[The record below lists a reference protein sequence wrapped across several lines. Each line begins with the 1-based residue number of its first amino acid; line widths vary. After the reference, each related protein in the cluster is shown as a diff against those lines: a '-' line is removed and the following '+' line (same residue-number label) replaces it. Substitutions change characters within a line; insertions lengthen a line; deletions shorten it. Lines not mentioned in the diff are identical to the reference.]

1 MLIALLLVC
10 FYLILGILI
19 KKKLRK
25 NSKTSLEVN
34 RFCVKSIQEV
44 SVLRTEINLGLNSRP
59 FIKDF
64 KDVDLKGKQSNA
76 DSQFLALIPRYLIEG
91 LVFSIGILIIY
102 LSFTQQSLFFPIS
115 SIGTLAFAL
124 QKILPNIQ
132 QIFYGWSSLNSQG
145 DSLIEVN
152 KALRN
157 LKKNN
162 SKNFNTKEK
171 EVNQSKYKHHNQKW
185 EKIQLKH
192 ISYSYFSE
200 RGEAFEVYKDFSLTI
215 HNGDKIAIYG
225 QCLELA
231 NQHL

>member
-1 MLIALLLVC
+1 M
-10 FYLILGILI
+10 
-19 KKKLRK
+19 
-25 NSKTSLEVN
+25 
-34 RFCVKSIQEV
+34 KSIQEV

-102 LSFTQQSLFFPIS
+102 LSFSQQSLFIPIS

-132 QIFYGWSSLNSQG
+132 QIFYGWSSLNAQG

-152 KALRN
+152 RALKN
-157 LKKNN
+157 LKKNY
-162 SKNFNTKEK
+162 SR
-171 EVNQSKYKHHNQKW
+171 KYKPKENEVIESKDISPKW
-185 EKIQLKH
+185 KTIKLED

-200 RGEAFEVYKDFSLTI
+200 KGEAFKVYKNFFLTI
-215 HNGDKIAIYG
+215 NNGDKLAIYG
-225 QCLELA
+225 KSGTGKSTLINLFQGF
-231 NQHL
+231 